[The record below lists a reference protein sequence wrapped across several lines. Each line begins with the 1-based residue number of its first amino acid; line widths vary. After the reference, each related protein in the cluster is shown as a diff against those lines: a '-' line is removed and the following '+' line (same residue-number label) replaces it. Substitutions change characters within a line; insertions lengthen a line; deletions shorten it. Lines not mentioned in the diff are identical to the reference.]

1 MVKLTPTQIHLS
13 NGKGLD
19 IILDDREGIMILS
32 DKMVNIRSNEMVNI
46 ASGMG
51 VELVGMNKVQ
61 LSQGKSTIM
70 LIEEKVRV
78 RGAEI
83 RMQ

>member
-1 MVKLTPTQIHLS
+1 
-13 NGKGLD
+13 
-19 IILDDREGIMILS
+19 MILS

-46 ASGMG
+46 ASGTG